1 MSVNTDYVRTAQE
14 RYLASIEQSQ
24 KVVESTFSFTEKV
37 VAAQKELTLAW
48 LGAASS
54 VAETK

>member
-1 MSVNTDYVRTAQE
+1 LSINTDYVRTAQE
-14 RYLASIEQSQ
+14 RYLASFEQGQ
-24 KVVESTFSFTEKV
+24 KVVESTFSFAEKV

-48 LGAASS
+48 LDAASS

>member
-1 MSVNTDYVRTAQE
+1 MSTKTDYVRTAQE
-14 RYLASIEQSQ
+14 RYLASFEQGQ
-24 KVVESTFSFTEKV
+24 KV

-48 LGAASS
+48 LDAASS